1 MNVITGMTQQ
11 IAFDAIHNE
20 AFRLVLKESIEAP
33 DFIDEFCRVFGC
45 EKPERRASALEEM
58 IDQATG
64 YRQYQWN
71 EFFKQFIPFVHR
83 VVYMP
88 LLCQLESNRFIW
100 ADNGG
105 ITSPFLLP
113 AKYIKNWDYV
123 DEN

>member
-1 MNVITGMTQQ
+1 MSDIPVMTQQ

-45 EKPERRASALEEM
+45 AKPERRASALEEM

-64 YRQYQWN
+64 YRQHQWN

-88 LLCQLESNRFIW
+88 LLCQLESNQ
-100 ADNGG
+100 
-105 ITSPFLLP
+105 PC
-113 AKYIKNWDYV
+113 
-123 DEN
+123 